1 MIIFTIRK
9 FPDID
14 NFCPLID
21 HLAKKNIKI
30 RIFSLNFYDDLSKN
44 YRIKYLLKKYTC
56 VEFNNFK
63 DLIVLNFYQNYLI
76 NLEYSFLNKKLIDKF
91 IYKILQ
97 KFGIFNAI
105 RDFFFKDKN
114 LFFKDS
120 SVKTLVIDHLT
131 PEKLFYFNLIFK
143 NLKKKKIKI
152 VSIPSGLPLYLI
164 HPKPWNQAKH
174 EISNLSYK
182 VDNIVIQHKY
192 WLKEINNFK
201 KINNNFKILGSIRY
215 VQSWRKT
222 LLKIKKDRIYKKQK
236 NKINIVYMDSNNPNH
251 IDFIE
256 LKQKTLD
263 LISKNDKFE
272 VKFKPHPRS
281 NKIYIKLNKN
291 IEVCEKEDSLNLI
304 NWADVVLGDI
314 SAIMIETLLQNK
326 RYISL
331 SYLRKKNNIMLYDK
345 YDICEECNDIK
356 DLNRMILIGIKLNE
370 KKLFK
375 KNLKRFMDDFVYYPQ
390 KDVLNEYEKIII
402 N

>member
-1 MIIFTIRK
+1 MIIFT
-9 FPDID
+9 
-14 NFCPLID
+14 ID

-63 DLIVLNFYQNYLI
+63 DLILLNFYQNYII
-76 NLEYSFLNKKLIDKF
+76 NLEYSFLNKKIIDKF

-152 VSIPSGLPLYLI
+152 VSIPAGLPLYLK
-164 HPKPWNQAKH
+164 HPKPWNKAKH

-215 VQSWRKT
+215 LQSWRKK
-222 LLKIKKDRIYKKQK
+222 LLKIKKDKIYKKQK
-236 NKINIVYMDSNNPNH
+236 NKINIVYMDSNNPKH

-291 IEVCEKEDSLNLI
+291 IEVCEKDDSLNLI

-314 SAIMIETLLQNK
+314 SAIMIETLLQKK

-331 SYLRKKNNIMLYDK
+331 SYLRKKNNVMLYDK

-356 DLNRMILIGIKLNE
+356 DLNGMIFLGIKFNK

-375 KNLKRFMDDFVYYPQ
+375 QNLKSFMNDFVYYPK

>member
-56 VEFNNFK
+56 IEFNNFK
-63 DLIVLNFYQNYLI
+63 DLILLNFYQNYLI

-143 NLKKKKIKI
+143 NLKKKK
-152 VSIPSGLPLYLI
+152 
-164 HPKPWNQAKH
+164 
-174 EISNLSYK
+174 
-182 VDNIVIQHKY
+182 
-192 WLKEINNFK
+192 
-201 KINNNFKILGSIRY
+201 
-215 VQSWRKT
+215 
-222 LLKIKKDRIYKKQK
+222 
-236 NKINIVYMDSNNPNH
+236 
-251 IDFIE
+251 
-256 LKQKTLD
+256 
-263 LISKNDKFE
+263 
-272 VKFKPHPRS
+272 
-281 NKIYIKLNKN
+281 
-291 IEVCEKEDSLNLI
+291 
-304 NWADVVLGDI
+304 
-314 SAIMIETLLQNK
+314 
-326 RYISL
+326 
-331 SYLRKKNNIMLYDK
+331 
-345 YDICEECNDIK
+345 
-356 DLNRMILIGIKLNE
+356 
-370 KKLFK
+370 
-375 KNLKRFMDDFVYYPQ
+375 
-390 KDVLNEYEKIII
+390 
-402 N
+402 

>member
-1 MIIFTIRK
+1 M
-9 FPDID
+9 
-14 NFCPLID
+14 
-21 HLAKKNIKI
+21 
-30 RIFSLNFYDDLSKN
+30 
-44 YRIKYLLKKYTC
+44 
-56 VEFNNFK
+56 
-63 DLIVLNFYQNYLI
+63 
-76 NLEYSFLNKKLIDKF
+76 
-91 IYKILQ
+91 
-97 KFGIFNAI
+97 
-105 RDFFFKDKN
+105 
-114 LFFKDS
+114 
-120 SVKTLVIDHLT
+120 
-131 PEKLFYFNLIFK
+131 
-143 NLKKKKIKI
+143 
-152 VSIPSGLPLYLI
+152 PLYLK
-164 HPKPWNQAKH
+164 HPKPWNKAKH

-215 VQSWRKT
+215 LQSWRKK
-222 LLKIKKDRIYKKQK
+222 LLKIKKDKIYKKQK
-236 NKINIVYMDSNNPNH
+236 NKINIVYMDSNNPKH

-291 IEVCEKEDSLNLI
+291 IEVCEKDDSLNLI

-314 SAIMIETLLQNK
+314 SAIMIETLLQKK

-331 SYLRKKNNIMLYDK
+331 SYLRKKNNVMLYDK

-356 DLNRMILIGIKLNE
+356 DLNGMIFLGIKFNK

-375 KNLKRFMDDFVYYPQ
+375 QNLKSFMNDFVYYPK

>member
-131 PEKLFYFNLIFK
+131 PEKLFYFNFIFK

-152 VSIPSGLPLYLI
+152 VSIPAGLPLYLI

>member
-152 VSIPSGLPLYLI
+152 VSIPAGLPLYLK
-164 HPKPWNQAKH
+164 HPKPWNKAKH

>member
-76 NLEYSFLNKKLIDKF
+76 NLEYSFLNKKLIDKL

-97 KFGIFNAI
+97 KLRIFNVI

-120 SVKTLVIDHLT
+120 SVKALVIDHLT

-152 VSIPSGLPLYLI
+152 VSIPAGLPLYLK
-164 HPKPWNQAKH
+164 HPKPWNKAKH

-215 VQSWRKT
+215 LQSWRKK
-222 LLKIKKDRIYKKQK
+222 LLKIKKDKIYKNQK

-251 IDFIE
+251 IDFIK

-291 IEVCEKEDSLNLI
+291 IEVCQKEDSLNLI

-356 DLNRMILIGIKLNE
+356 DLNRMIFLRIKFKE

-375 KNLKRFMDDFVYYPQ
+375 KNLKRFMDDFVYYPR
-390 KDVLNEYEKIII
+390 KDVLNEYENIII